1 MQDQKDI
8 SKLRHPGT
16 GMGGYLGYQWG
27 ARSENFLTEPF
38 LKSPSLRQHR
48 SDSYPLTHKLNGCVH
63 PRLIKAA
70 DQVASKGFAP
80 LSITLGYNQV
90 EWSVLKLHWVAKEL
104 LIRNGANLQVS
115 SMRKVLESAL

>member
-1 MQDQKDI
+1 M
-8 SKLRHPGT
+8 
-16 GMGGYLGYQWG
+16 
-27 ARSENFLTEPF
+27 
-38 LKSPSLRQHR
+38 
-48 SDSYPLTHKLNGCVH
+48 
-63 PRLIKAA
+63 
-70 DQVASKGFAP
+70 GFAP